1 MTGVEIR
8 LPELSGGTEAEQ
20 LRRIQNYLF
29 TLAQQLQIAFDS
41 LSQQS
46 STPAVPTVPTVPTA
60 GVKNQAQT
68 VNFSAIKALIIKSA
82 DLTQHFQQ
90 EVERN
95 LRGRYVAQSQFGT
108 FQQETEQRFTANSQE
123 LTQKFSNVQQLET
136 AVEGLQS
143 AMLEVNA
150 SIRTGLLG
158 EEEGRSVYG
167 VEIGQQTWENGVI
180 QFQKFARLT
189 AEKLSFY
196 DCNDIEV
203 AYISD
208 RRLHVTAAAVREITG
223 DSLTVR
229 LLRLGEYSLEL
240 GKDGHLSIR

>member
-46 STPAVPTVPTVPTA
+46 STPAVPTVPTA

-95 LRGRYVAQSQFGT
+95 LRGR
-108 FQQETEQRFTANSQE
+108 
-123 LTQKFSNVQQLET
+123 
-136 AVEGLQS
+136 
-143 AMLEVNA
+143 
-150 SIRTGLLG
+150 
-158 EEEGRSVYG
+158 
-167 VEIGQQTWENGVI
+167 
-180 QFQKFARLT
+180 
-189 AEKLSFY
+189 
-196 DCNDIEV
+196 
-203 AYISD
+203 
-208 RRLHVTAAAVREITG
+208 
-223 DSLTVR
+223 
-229 LLRLGEYSLEL
+229 
-240 GKDGHLSIR
+240 

>member
-20 LRRIQNYLF
+20 LRRMQKYLF
-29 TLAQQLQIAFDS
+29 TLAQQLQIAFDA
-41 LSQQS
+41 LPQQS
-46 STPAVPTVPTVPTA
+46 SPPAAPAAPAA
-60 GVKNQAQT
+60 GGGSGGNQA

-90 EVERN
+90 EVEKS
-95 LRGRYVAQSQFGT
+95 LQGRYVAQSQFGT
-108 FQQETEQRFTANSQE
+108 FQQETQQRLTANSQE
-123 LTQKFSNVQQLET
+123 LTQKFSNLQRLET
-136 AVEGLQS
+136 TVED
-143 AMLEVNA
+143 LESSVLEINA

-158 EEEGRSVYG
+158 EENGQSLYG
-167 VEIGQQTWENGVI
+167 VEIGQQNRENGVI

-196 DCNDIEV
+196 DSGGVEV
-203 AYISD
+203 AYVSD
-208 RRLHVTAAAVREITG
+208 RQLHVTAAAVREITT

-240 GKDGHLSIR
+240 GGDGHLSIR

>member
-46 STPAVPTVPTVPTA
+46 STPAAPAAPAAPAVPTVPTA

-95 LRGRYVAQSQFGT
+95 LRGR
-108 FQQETEQRFTANSQE
+108 
-123 LTQKFSNVQQLET
+123 
-136 AVEGLQS
+136 
-143 AMLEVNA
+143 
-150 SIRTGLLG
+150 
-158 EEEGRSVYG
+158 
-167 VEIGQQTWENGVI
+167 
-180 QFQKFARLT
+180 
-189 AEKLSFY
+189 
-196 DCNDIEV
+196 
-203 AYISD
+203 
-208 RRLHVTAAAVREITG
+208 
-223 DSLTVR
+223 
-229 LLRLGEYSLEL
+229 
-240 GKDGHLSIR
+240 